1 MGYREEIRDI
11 LSCIEHHSNH
21 FIGIHN
27 SWEDKNYIPN
37 KIEKNL
43 DYLLQ
48 RVENNLPI
56 YFLVEHEIIDN
67 KRCFDD
73 IIYNIEKYNLTTA
86 LISQATISSY
96 KYSTH
101 PLTNLWMWQDLHTRK
116 SIAWNSVDE
125 KVFDEYEN
133 EEIRI
138 KDRKY
143 KGICSVRKQSA
154 LRTSIM
160 RRMHLNDSLV
170 RYAKWPNDANNP
182 YTNSVHKKRISKFPT
197 LKGLLKEYENSYFSF
212 VIESGNSQEM
222 GYAQLSEKCLIAFMT
237 GTLPIIFGDNNLI
250 KDLEKVGLTTWNT
263 YFGFNTDSYIQ
274 EEEKVNNYIECVKE
288 VNKLSLEETKN
299 FYKDNFEKVRK
310 NYNIIYNLIFFKN
323 NLI

>member
-1 MGYREEIRDI
+1 MGYRKQITDI
-11 LSCIEHHSNH
+11 LTCIEYQSNH

-27 SWEDKNYIPN
+27 FWEDKNYIPN

-56 YFLVEHEIIDN
+56 YFLLVHEIIDN

-116 SIAWNSVDE
+116 SISWDSVDE

-133 EEIRI
+133 KQIRI

-143 KGICSVRKQSA
+143 KEICYVRKQSKI
-154 LRTSIM
+154 RTSII
-160 RRMHLNDSLV
+160 RRMYLNNSLV
-170 RYAKWPNDANNP
+170 KYTKRQKDKVYRQRQDAK
-182 YTNSVHKKRISKFPT
+182 K
-197 LKGLLKEYENSYFSF
+197 
-212 VIESGNSQEM
+212 
-222 GYAQLSEKCLIAFMT
+222 
-237 GTLPIIFGDNNLI
+237 
-250 KDLEKVGLTTWNT
+250 
-263 YFGFNTDSYIQ
+263 
-274 EEEKVNNYIECVKE
+274 
-288 VNKLSLEETKN
+288 
-299 FYKDNFEKVRK
+299 
-310 NYNIIYNLIFFKN
+310 
-323 NLI
+323 